1 MKTIIFDSLTSTN
14 EYAKEHDD
22 GGDFVVSA
30 NVQTGGKG
38 TKGRSFLSERGG
50 VYLTLVRHPN
60 LTAGRA
66 FQIMINACVAVCR
79 TVENYNIPPR
89 IRWPNDVL
97 VGDKKIS
104 GTLIENTFSG
114 DRVSRSIVGIGL
126 NVNNHLAD
134 EIADIATTM
143 AKEGGTSL
151 SVEEVRS
158 TLINNLQKEYTVSDY
173 KRYIDWLG
181 SEVSI
186 TAADQTFRA
195 VAEDVSEDGRLLV
208 TVNGKK
214 QKISSGEVTLR
225 LTTRKL

>member
-1 MKTIIFDSLTSTN
+1 
-14 EYAKEHDD
+14 
-22 GGDFVVSA
+22 
-30 NVQTGGKG
+30 
-38 TKGRSFLSERGG
+38 
-50 VYLTLVRHPN
+50 
-60 LTAGRA
+60 
-66 FQIMINACVAVCR
+66 
-79 TVENYNIPPR
+79 VENYNIPPR

-114 DRVSRSIVGIGL
+114 DKVSRSIVGIGL